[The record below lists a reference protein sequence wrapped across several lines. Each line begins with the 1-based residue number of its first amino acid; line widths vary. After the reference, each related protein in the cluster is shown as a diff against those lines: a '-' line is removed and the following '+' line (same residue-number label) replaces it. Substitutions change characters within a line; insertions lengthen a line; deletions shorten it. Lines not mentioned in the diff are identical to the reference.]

1 MQFTPAL
8 DKICSNS
15 STLSCDGR
23 LKSPAVG
30 LMGIKFTCEPE
41 DVKKIKSFLAQNVR
55 GIDVPVTGQVS
66 TSHGTF
72 GQYSRYKVVQHK
84 YAGGGYGPSCGGCIE
99 VLEIKNPPM
108 SRHRIVIYEFSNGHG
123 V

>member
-1 MQFTPAL
+1 MTDQKKKKDF
-8 DKICSNS
+8 S
-15 STLSCDGR
+15 SYTYGEARTGGGQL
-23 LKSPAVG
+23 
-30 LMGIKFTCEPE
+30 IKFTCEPE
-41 DVKKIKSFLAQNVR
+41 DVKKIKSFLAENVR